1 MNVNVN
7 KDVRFSEVVEKV
19 SKKKHGSYVKALT
32 VEICCNDEDGEDVD
46 VPYVRYVFRQ

>member
-7 KDVRFSEVVEKV
+7 KNVRFSEVVEKV
-19 SKKKHGSYVKALT
+19 SKKKHGSHVKALT